1 MAEEEP
7 TEKQEE
13 SGGDGRKKII
23 VIGVTV
29 LVVVIAAVAVF
40 FLLSGGEEEEGEQV
54 DEEIVED
61 TEPLEL
67 PVFLELGT
75 FAVMLKD
82 GKHNFR
88 VGLQLMMSNELAKFY
103 LNSRM
108 PLVKDLLNE
117 TLPAFD
123 AKQLKSEEGRDK
135 MRADVIEKLLLL
147 FPKEIPGEDPRPVRK
162 LLFEEFVVT
171 PLF

>member
-7 TEKQEE
+7 TEEQEE
-13 SGGDGRKKII
+13 SGGGKKKII
-23 VIGVTV
+23 VIGVAV
-29 LVVVIAAVAVF
+29 LVLVIAAVAVF
-40 FLLSGGEEEEGEQV
+40 FLMSGGEEEKGEQV
-54 DEEIVED
+54 EEEIVED
-61 TEPLEL
+61 TGPLEL

-88 VGLQLMMSNELAKFY
+88 VGLQLMMSNEPAKFY

-123 AKQLKSEEGRDK
+123 AKQLNSEEGRDK
-135 MRADVIEKLLLL
+135 MRADVIEKLLQL

-171 PLF
+171 PVF